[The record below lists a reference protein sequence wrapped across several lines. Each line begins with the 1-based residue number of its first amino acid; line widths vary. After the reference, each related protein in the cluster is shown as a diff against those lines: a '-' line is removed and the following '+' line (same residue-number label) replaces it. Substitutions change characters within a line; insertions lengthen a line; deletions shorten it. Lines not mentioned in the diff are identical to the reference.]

1 MNYTILKVQWK
12 KAMMYGSPSNLISG
26 HRGYRGSIQLL
37 LDKRPKLDDFTFV
50 VYGNIFF
57 AETGGFVRVFKHIPG
72 STDGFAGSEYTL
84 NFDDGPKTFKGSLW
98 DPKSHK
104 DVSHVPEYRS
114 VSITDEK
121 DVMERGHTF
130 FAGYVTKALYDN
142 LIVHALN
149 KLYDRNE
156 MLKEGLKRALRIAD
170 YLRGENSKL
179 KTQM

>member
-1 MNYTILKVQWK
+1 
-12 KAMMYGSPSNLISG
+12 
-26 HRGYRGSIQLL
+26 
-37 LDKRPKLDDFTFV
+37 
-50 VYGNIFF
+50 
-57 AETGGFVRVFKHIPG
+57 
-72 STDGFAGSEYTL
+72 
-84 NFDDGPKTFKGSLW
+84 
-98 DPKSHK
+98 
-104 DVSHVPEYRS
+104 
-114 VSITDEK
+114 
-121 DVMERGHTF
+121 MERGHTF